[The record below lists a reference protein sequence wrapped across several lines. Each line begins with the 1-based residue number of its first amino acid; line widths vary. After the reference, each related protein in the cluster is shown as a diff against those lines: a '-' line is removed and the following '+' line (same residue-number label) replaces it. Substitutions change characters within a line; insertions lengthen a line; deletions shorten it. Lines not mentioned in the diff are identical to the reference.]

1 MASEGQARDPTW
13 SGRFDHASGR
23 FDVRCRFGD
32 ATAGRLVAVLDTLRD
47 RLPARAERM
56 RQGISQS
63 VMALAPGILVTI
75 LLAFV
80 AGWIAR
86 QLGEPLSRNPV
97 LVAMM
102 FGLLIGNC
110 ITVPDRIRPGLD
122 FTKRYL
128 LRLAVILVGFRV
140 TVQLLMD
147 LGVAPMAVAAL
158 ELVAVLVL
166 LNWIAR
172 RVFGL
177 DRELSLL
184 IAGGSAICGAAAIL
198 SLAALTRARD
208 QHAGIAVSLI
218 TVAGTVALLI
228 YPVAYMAGWL
238 PGLDHRFYG
247 VFVGASIYELAQV
260 YGAAFAVSD
269 VALETATQVKLG
281 KVLLLVP
288 LLMVLGMMRRR
299 SDAAASTTP
308 VPFPW
313 FIVAFAGVML
323 LNSSITIEP
332 AARNAILLF
341 DQFLFMMVMI
351 ALGLTTRLSMLRE
364 AGGAARIL
372 GTGVV
377 GLILSTAIAY
387 ALVAAIAA
395 R

>member
-1 MASEGQARDPTW
+1 
-13 SGRFDHASGR
+13 
-23 FDVRCRFGD
+23 
-32 ATAGRLVAVLDTLRD
+32 
-47 RLPARAERM
+47 
-56 RQGISQS
+56 
-63 VMALAPGILVTI
+63 
-75 LLAFV
+75 
-80 AGWIAR
+80 
-86 QLGEPLSRNPV
+86 
-97 LVAMM
+97 MM
-102 FGLLIGNC
+102 FGLIIGN
-110 ITVPDRIRPGLD
+110 IISVPDRLRAGLD

-128 LRLAVILVGFRV
+128 LRLAVILVGLRV

-147 LGVAPMAVAAL
+147 LGAAPLAVAAL

-172 RVFGL
+172 RVLGL
-177 DRELSLL
+177 DRDLSLL
-184 IAGGSAICGAAAIL
+184 IAGGTAICGAAAIL
-198 SLAALTRARD
+198 SLAALIRARD
-208 QHAGIAVSLI
+208 QLAGIAVSLI
-218 TVAGTVALLI
+218 TVAGTVALLV
-228 YPVAYMAGWL
+228 YPVAYTAGWL

-260 YGAAFAVSD
+260 YGAAFAVSG

-308 VPFPW
+308 IPFPW

-323 LNSSITIEP
+323 LNSVIAIEP
-332 AARNAILLF
+332 ALRDAILLF

-364 AGGAARIL
+364 AGGATRIL
-372 GTGVV
+372 GAGIV
-377 GLILSTAIAY
+377 GLVLSTAIAY
-387 ALVAAIAA
+387 GLVAAIAA